1 MSFDFFI
8 FILHMLS
15 FLTTI
20 VGSCDNSR
28 TGFRNL
34 RVLGELLF
42 VFTLCNRKC
51 ISSMCY
57 RCNQT

>member
-1 MSFDFFI
+1 
-8 FILHMLS
+8 MLS